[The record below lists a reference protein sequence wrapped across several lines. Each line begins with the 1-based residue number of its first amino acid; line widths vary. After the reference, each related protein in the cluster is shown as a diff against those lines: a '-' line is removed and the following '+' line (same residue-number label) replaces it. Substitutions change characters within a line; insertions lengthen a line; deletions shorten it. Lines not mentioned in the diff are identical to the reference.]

1 MGKVK
6 RIAFTFFS
14 LFVLFPLC
22 ASTIQ
27 YNYRGL
33 LSSTDLENP
42 SRGTVY
48 TDEKGSIYIVS
59 RTYKD
64 ASILE
69 NIYTYGIP
77 SAGTELTKRS
87 SLKMVDAVTNLNDFG
102 VRFSFTCSLYP
113 FRPAIEAGF
122 SVKKKVPYAM
132 AGLAVEVPLSKVFRS
147 NFTLVEDG
155 SVQAHVLA
163 GVEFS
168 KKVRYHHSWGISYRY
183 GIGKVVFGVG
193 YSDGLMVT
201 AGVRL

>member
-6 RIAFTFFS
+6 RIAFTLFF
-14 LFVLFPLC
+14 LLVLFPLC
-22 ASTIQ
+22 ASSIQ
-27 YNYRGL
+27 YSYKGL
-33 LSSTDLENP
+33 LSSTDLEKP

-69 NIYTYGIP
+69 GIYTYGVP
-77 SAGTELTKRS
+77 ETGTVLTKRS
-87 SLKMVDAVTNLNDFG
+87 SLKMIDAVTNLNDIG

-113 FRPAIEAGF
+113 FRPVFEAGF
-122 SVKKKVPYAM
+122 SVKRKAPYAM

-147 NFTLVEDG
+147 NFTLFEDG

-168 KKVRYHHSWGISYRY
+168 SKLRNHLRWGISYRY
-183 GIGKVVFGVG
+183 GIGKVVLGVG